1 MPHKK
6 LSLTNVLV
14 GINVAVYVAMV
25 VKGISPIEP
34 TTDALRSWGANW
46 GPLSL
51 GTQPWRILTS
61 NYLHA
66 GILHIGLNMWC
77 LWNLGILSEQIFD
90 PWTYFLTYTA
100 CGLSGSIV
108 SLWWHPLVVGV
119 GASGAIFGL
128 AGALIAVLYLGHLP
142 IPREAM
148 QGTLRSLL
156 TFAGYNLLFGAV
168 GRGIDNS
175 AHIGGIVC
183 GLIIGALLATHR
195 SSEIPARLRW
205 RTTVFVAAAAVLFV
219 MFGMVRKSRAYAAS
233 VQTGMQ
239 AIQDNR
245 WDDAERALEVAS
257 KQKPNDHDIL
267 FLLATAYSQKKEFEK
282 AEPMWQQV
290 LQLKPNDGA
299 AQANLGLVQ
308 LQRGEYDQATVSL
321 AKAVPM
327 NPEDADLME
336 SLGEAYQGNNQP
348 EKAKDAFQRSV
359 DIRKASKPK

>member
-6 LSLTNVLV
+6 LSLTNVLIA
-14 GINVAVYVAMV
+14 INVAAYVATM
-25 VKGISPIEP
+25 VKGGSPIEP
-34 TTDALRSWGANW
+34 SIDVLLSLGANW

-51 GTQPWRILTS
+51 GAEPWRILTS
-61 NYLHA
+61 NYLHG

-100 CGLSGSIV
+100 CGLSGSIA
-108 SLWWHPLVVGV
+108 SLWWHPMVVGV

-148 QGTLRSLL
+148 QGTLKSLL

-183 GLIIGALLATHR
+183 GLALGALLATHR
-195 SSEIPARLRW
+195 SPDIAARLRW
-205 RTTVFVAAAAVLFV
+205 RTAVFVAAAVVLFV
-219 MFGMVRKSRAYAAS
+219 MFGMVRKSRAYAAL
-233 VQTGMQ
+233 VQTGRQ
-239 AIQDNR
+239 ALQDNR
-245 WDDAERALEVAS
+245 LDDAEKALELAS

-267 FLLATAYSQKKEFEK
+267 FFLATAYSKKREYEK
-282 AEPMWQQV
+282 AEPLWQQV
-290 LQLKPNDGA
+290 LRLQPNDGA

-308 LQRGEYDQATVSL
+308 LQRGEYNQAVDSL
-321 AKAVPM
+321 AKAVPI

-348 EKAKDAFQRSV
+348 EKAKAAFQRSV
-359 DIRKASKPK
+359 DIRKTNKPK